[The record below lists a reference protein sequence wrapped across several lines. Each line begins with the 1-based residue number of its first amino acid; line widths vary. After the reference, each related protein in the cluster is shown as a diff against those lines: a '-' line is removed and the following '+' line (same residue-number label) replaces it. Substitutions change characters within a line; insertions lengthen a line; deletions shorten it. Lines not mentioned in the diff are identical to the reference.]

1 MIKSYIET
9 IGGFNRCARAIG
21 IGLFLSLFVYV
32 YVLPNPPIE
41 GRIGLEIWNEALRL
55 QMPETVEVK
64 EFNPVRYTGWT
75 PGILVF
81 HLKVNFPTEK
91 DTQLFFESID
101 ANGWKHV
108 GGNHLYKKQ
117 MQNGKE
123 LELQITRVGNE
134 VSLDMREV

>member
-1 MIKSYIET
+1 MISSYIERM
-9 IGGFNRCARAIG
+9 GGAIKCCEAIVLG
-21 IGLFLSLFVYV
+21 MFLS
-32 YVLPNPPIE
+32 VLVAACIIPPVPTTGKINVDV
-41 GRIGLEIWNEALRL
+41 WNEVARL
-55 QMPETVEVK
+55 NFPDRIEIK
-64 EFNPVRYTGWT
+64 EYNPQRLIQLLPKV
-75 PGILVF
+75 VMF

-123 LELQITRVGNE
+123 LELRITRTGNE
-134 VSLDMREV
+134 VSLDMKEI